1 MKIVTNNR
9 QRLVF
14 LTLDPLNPVNMKL
27 IERLEDDFSVCVIT
41 DHQLPDSYPCENRKY
56 NYEQNFLDVFL
67 LYFYKH
73 IDSKQEKEFVKRNVY
88 RKHTWLINLIFRIKK
103 HLYLPRYSEICFF
116 LYKNKEIE
124 GDLIRE
130 GDICL
135 TDATLRHTLPLNPLI
150 VRASII
156 TKKLVAYVASWDNPQ
171 YSTINTFAQKYLTWN
186 EVNRQELV
194 DWHGIKESDV
204 SIVGSIIHDYLIDN
218 EVLKANK
225 FLEKANKK
233 ELTVLYAAGFS
244 GSDEIM
250 VIEEVKFII
259 KISKEIKRNI
269 PNFKLIFRTYPSS
282 AISTL
287 YDPLRE
293 LDWINIYEHSNYITI
308 PRLGN
313 KSQVVSFNN
322 RIDEKIEQFYG
333 VDALLSIGSTYTT
346 EFAFSNTPIVHI
358 NAKVFRQFFENSE
371 FLDRLAIYGHLN
383 HLSPVGF
390 DVNVVGSVDKL
401 INSLCELN
409 ILRGSGYNEYLRSF
423 AMPFPDILSRDLIAN
438 SLKESF

>member
-1 MKIVTNNR
+1 MKILPNK
-9 QRLVF
+9 QRLIF
-14 LTLDPLNPVNMKL
+14 LTLDPLNPLNMKL
-27 IERLEDDFSVCVIT
+27 IERLEEDFSVCVIT

-56 NYEQNFLDVFL
+56 SHKQNLLEVFL

-88 RKHTWLINLIFRIKK
+88 RKHTWLINLFFRIKN
-103 HLYLPRYSEICFF
+103 HLYLPSYSEICFF

-130 GDICL
+130 SDICL
-135 TDATLRHTLPLNPLI
+135 TDATLRHTLSLNPLI

-156 TKKLVAYVASWDNPQ
+156 TNKLVAYVTSWDNPQ

-186 EVNRQELV
+186 EENRREIV
-194 DWHGIKESDV
+194 DWHGIERSNT
-204 SIVGSIIHDYLIDN
+204 SIVGSMVHDYLIDN
-218 EVLKANK
+218 KLLKANK
-225 FLEKANKK
+225 FLEKINKK
-233 ELTVLYAAGFS
+233 ELIVLYAAVFS
-244 GSDEIM
+244 GSDVTM
-250 VIEEVKFII
+250 VIEEIKFII

-269 PNFKLIFRTYPSS
+269 PNFKLIFRTYPSLADS
-282 AISTL
+282 AL

-313 KSQVVSFNN
+313 KSEVVSFND
-322 RIDEKIEQFYG
+322 RVDEKIEQFYG
-333 VDALLSIGSTYTT
+333 VDVLLSAGSTYTI
-346 EFAFSNTPIVHI
+346 EFAFSSTPIVHI
-358 NAKVFRQFFENSE
+358 NAEVFRQFFENSE

-383 HLSPVGF
+383 HLSPGGF
-390 DVNVVGSVDKL
+390 DMNVVDSVDSL
-401 INSLCELN
+401 INSLCELDM
-409 ILRGSGYNEYLRSF
+409 LRVSGYNEYLRSF
-423 AMPFPDILSRDLIAN
+423 AKPFPDSLSRDLIAN